1 MITGNDI
8 AEYLWN
14 KTVIMR
20 DNWNKDKLYI
30 ELYKAIKDR
39 RICVITDGEDILT
52 VGVYEV
58 IPDKKEL
65 LFTMLASDITF
76 SEVIRKGLTK
86 ILNDNKQ
93 IDETWNI
100 TGKRKII
107 QRDLMIPL
115 LWIKKRYGI

>member
-20 DNWNKDKLYI
+20 DNWNKDTLYR
-30 ELYKAIKDR
+30 ELYKAIKDN
-39 RICVITDGEDILT
+39 RICVITDGKHIRT
-52 VGVYEV
+52 VGIYEV
-58 IPDKKEL
+58 IPNKKEL
-65 LFTMLASDITF
+65 LFTILASDISF
-76 SEVIRKGLTK
+76 SDVIKKGLTK

-100 TGKRKII
+100 TGKRKTI
-107 QRDLMIPL
+107 QRDLVIPL
-115 LWIKKRYGI
+115 LWIKRRYGI